1 MTRRDVTDFLG
12 TFAAVLVLT
21 GIVVAAICAVL
32 AYTSERPTV
41 HKATST
47 TTVWG
52 YYGGVG
58 WTTDEGIACE
68 SAVLVDQE
76 TGVMYLMTKTTNNV
90 DVTVLLNADGTPR
103 RQVE

>member
-1 MTRRDVTDFLG
+1 MRR
-12 TFAAVLVLT
+12 AALTLV
-21 GIVVAAICAVL
+21 GIIVGSLALAAVL
-32 AYTSERPTV
+32 AYMSGRPAV
-41 HKATST
+41 RRATST

-52 YYGGVG
+52 YYGGLG
-58 WTTDEGIACE
+58 WASDEGIACE

-76 TGVMYLMTKTTNNV
+76 TGVMYLMTRTTDDV